1 MKKLLA
7 IDGNSIINRAFYGIR
22 PLTTA
27 TGKNTNAI
35 FGMINIITRQLEA
48 LRPDYAAVAFDL
60 KAPTFR
66 KKLYDPYK
74 AGRRPTPPELLEQF
88 DDAKA
93 CLSAMG
99 IHVLELEGY
108 EADDLLGT
116 VATMASDTGDT
127 DAYILSGDRDL
138 LQLIAPHIRVL
149 LAGNSDTLTFDRDAF
164 YEKYGVE
171 PSQLIELK
179 GLMGDSSDNI
189 PGVTGVGEKTAV
201 RMIQLFGN
209 LEGVYENID
218 SGEIAKGLREKL
230 LRDRDNA
237 FLSRTLGTIET
248 HVPIEKT
255 LADLTYRG
263 IDRTSLL
270 EKFTELEFSA
280 LIRKFGLL
288 TPTAGEAA
296 SSATIYRDAD
306 ADAVLA
312 LPSPLSL
319 AYSDGALY
327 LSANNLHLCYRGP
340 LSAVAG
346 IFDGS
351 RRILCF
357 DGKPILHALYSAG
370 IDPAVIFDDLML
382 YAYVRNAAAGQPTL
396 ASVLL
401 KTLGVVYDGNGAMTA
416 YYNEME
422 EILAK
427 EIEEIGSTELLRK
440 IELPLSPILARME
453 HFGFRLDRE
462 GMERFGDELL
472 DAMNIATERIYQ
484 LAGREFNVNSPKQLA
499 EVLFTDLS
507 LPAPK
512 KTKTGYSTNAEVLE
526 SLRQAHP
533 IVEEILEYRQVSKL
547 YSTYA
552 VGLLKVAD
560 ENGRIHTEFKQALTA
575 TGRLSSAEPNLQNI
589 PIRTAL
595 GRRMRQYFI
604 TENED
609 YLLVDADY
617 SQIELRL
624 LACLSGDAM
633 MIDAFNSGADIH
645 RRTAAAVFH
654 LPEEA
659 VNEELRKRA
668 KAVNFGI
675 VYGIGAYS
683 LAQDLKISNAEAKRY
698 IDGYFATYP
707 SISEYL
713 SQTVANAAECG
724 YTTTLFGR
732 RREIPELAAK
742 NAMVKAFGRRVAMNS
757 PIQGTAA
764 DLMKLA
770 MIRVDERLRREGV
783 DAHLVMQV
791 HDELIVEAH
800 KSDAERVALIL
811 REEMASVLDAAVKLT
826 VDVTIGTSWLQ

>member
-1 MKKLLA
+1 M
-7 IDGNSIINRAFYGIR
+7 
-22 PLTTA
+22 
-27 TGKNTNAI
+27 
-35 FGMINIITRQLEA
+35 
-48 LRPDYAAVAFDL
+48 
-60 KAPTFR
+60 
-66 KKLYDPYK
+66 
-74 AGRRPTPPELLEQF
+74 
-88 DDAKA
+88 
-93 CLSAMG
+93 
-99 IHVLELEGY
+99 
-108 EADDLLGT
+108 
-116 VATMASDTGDT
+116 
-127 DAYILSGDRDL
+127 
-138 LQLIAPHIRVL
+138 
-149 LAGNSDTLTFDRDAF
+149 
-164 YEKYGVE
+164 
-171 PSQLIELK
+171 
-179 GLMGDSSDNI
+179 
-189 PGVTGVGEKTAV
+189 
-201 RMIQLFGN
+201 
-209 LEGVYENID
+209 
-218 SGEIAKGLREKL
+218 
-230 LRDRDNA
+230 
-237 FLSRTLGTIET
+237 
-248 HVPIEKT
+248 
-255 LADLTYRG
+255 
-263 IDRTSLL
+263 
-270 EKFTELEFSA
+270 
-280 LIRKFGLL
+280 
-288 TPTAGEAA
+288 
-296 SSATIYRDAD
+296 
-306 ADAVLA
+306 LA

-401 KTLGVVYDGNGAMTA
+401 KTRGVVYDGNGAMTA

-575 TGRLSSAEPNLQNI
+575 TGRLSSAEPNLQNS